1 VRISLYKGRDQA
13 MDTHTRILRW
23 ERAIQENPAI
33 IVLAIIVL
41 LAVIFIGVLL
51 IDGYLKKKKERKR
64 RRGKR

>member
-1 VRISLYKGRDQA
+1 MSEELTSREFLLYKGRDQA

-41 LAVIFIGVLL
+41 LTVIFIGVLSH
-51 IDGYLKKKKERKR
+51 
-64 RRGKR
+64 